1 MTDSHLQYPKE
12 DHHEVRETFAD
23 SLGLLTYDGRTLR
36 FELTCSRVD
45 ALTPEKEAKGRR
57 HVVARLVLTP
67 EAAGELYKRLDNIAA
82 QLQQAM
88 RIAHAATK
96 H

>member
-1 MTDSHLQYPKE
+1 MASPTQHYPKE
-12 DHHEVRETFAD
+12 DHQEVRETFAD

-36 FELTCSRVD
+36 VELTCARVD
-45 ALTPEKEAKGRR
+45 ELTPDKDTRGRR

-67 EAAGELYKRLDNIAA
+67 EAAGELQARLDDIAA

-88 RIAHAATK
+88 RVAQTAPK